1 LCGIGGWL
9 DRRALTPAA
18 ELERIGGA
26 IAQSLLHRGPDS
38 GGVWCDEA
46 AGVALSFRRLAI
58 QDLTPT
64 GAQPMVS
71 ASGRFIISYNGEV
84 YNAAELRP
92 ELEARGI
99 KFRGHSDT
107 EVILEGCAAW
117 GVEATLRRLIG
128 MFAIALWDRRDRV
141 LTLARDRLGIK
152 PVYYLDGE
160 DRFLFGSELK
170 ALRVCPGW
178 TPALDE
184 DAATSYLRF
193 GYVPSPHSIYRG
205 VAKLPPGH
213 ILTLRPGAKAAL
225 AAFWD
230 LRPFAIAG
238 ARSTARFDEREAE
251 DRLDD
256 LLRDAV
262 RRRLISDVPLGAFLS
277 GGIDSS
283 TVVAMMQMSSNAPVR
298 TFSIGF
304 HEEGYDESAYARAVA
319 EHLGTAHTEF
329 TVEPRHALDVVPQL
343 PEWFD
348 EPFADSS
355 QIPTYLV
362 SKLAREHVTVALSGD
377 GGDEI
382 FAGYNRYFWAD
393 LLWRRV
399 SATPLPLR
407 QLAAGAMRMLPPCAW
422 DRLFRA
428 VPERWRPPQPGDKMH
443 KLARVV
449 TYDSPDALYRH
460 LVSQWTD
467 PAPLVMRGRETLG
480 PLDDRSLAHD
490 LPGYIPRMQYLDAVT
505 YLPDDILTKVDRA
518 TMAVAL
524 EGRVPLIDHRVVE
537 YAWSLPLSAKV
548 EGGVGKRIL
557 RRVLARYVP
566 DRLVDRPKMGF
577 GVPIGAWMRG
587 PLRDWAETL
596 LSPQRLKREG
606 FLNPEPIAQAWR
618 EHQSGT
624 RNWQYPLWTVLMF
637 QSWRER
643 WLPT

>member
-1 LCGIGGWL
+1 MCGIGGWI
-9 DRRALTPAA
+9 DRHARTPPA

-26 IAQSLLHRGPDS
+26 IAASLLHRGPDS
-38 GGVWCDEA
+38 GGVWTDET

-71 ASGRFIISYNGEV
+71 ACGRYVIVYNGEV

-92 ELEARGI
+92 ELEPRGI
-99 KFRGHSDT
+99 RFRGHSDT

-117 GVEATLRRLIG
+117 GVETTLRRLIG
-128 MFAIALWDRRDRV
+128 MFAIALWDRRERV

-152 PVYYLDGE
+152 PLYYLEGVE
-160 DRFLFGSELK
+160 RFIFGSELK

-178 TPALDE
+178 TPELDE
-184 DAATSYLRF
+184 DAATAYLRF
-193 GYVPSPHSIYRG
+193 GYVPSPLSIYRG

-213 ILTLRPGAKAAL
+213 ILTLRPNAPASLKP
-225 AAFWD
+225 FWD
-230 LRPFAIAG
+230 LRPFAVAG
-238 ARSTARFDEREAE
+238 ARAGNGRFDERAAE
-251 DRLDD
+251 EELDE

-283 TVVAMMQMSSNAPVR
+283 TVVALMQASSNAAVR

-304 HEEGYDESAYARAVA
+304 REEGYDESAHARGVA
-319 EHLGTAHTEF
+319 AHLGTAHTEF
-329 TVEPRHALDVVPQL
+329 IVEARHALDVVPRL

-377 GGDEI
+377 GGDEV

-393 LLWRRV
+393 VLWRRV
-399 SATPLPLR
+399 SAVPLPLR
-407 QLAAGAMRMLPPCAW
+407 RLASGAMRAVPACAW

-428 VPERWRPPQPGDKMH
+428 VPQRWRPPQPGDKVH

-460 LVSQWTD
+460 LVSQWPD
-467 PAPLVMRGRETLG
+467 PAPLVARGREPQG
-480 PLDDRSLAHD
+480 ALDDPAIAEEI
-490 LPGYIPRMQYLDAVT
+490 PGYVQRMQYLDTVT

-524 EGRVPLIDHRVVE
+524 EGRVPLLDHRVVE
-537 YAWSLPLSAKV
+537 YAWSLPLEAKAHA
-548 EGGVGKRIL
+548 GVGKRIL

-566 DRLVDRPKMGF
+566 DHLVERPKMGF
-577 GVPIGAWMRG
+577 GVPIGDWLRG

-596 LSPQRLKREG
+596 LAPERLAREG
-606 FLNPEPIAQAWR
+606 FLEPAPVGQAWR
-618 EHQSGT
+618 EHLSGM

-643 WLPT
+643 WQA